1 METKDFYF
9 DLPEHLIAQ
18 HPSGIRGQDKLMFLD
33 RYTGAVQ
40 HYMMDDL
47 PNIISENVLMIFNNS
62 RVRRSRLYGI
72 KESTGRET
80 EFLFINPLPLSRDIS
95 ADSSTVCLWKTMVK
109 NAKKQKPGNRYTF
122 GDGTRAIIVQNPSD
136 TGTEFRTL
144 AFDKHITEDWFE
156 ANGHIPLPPYIRRE
170 DTEEDSSRYQN
181 VYATDTGSAACPTA
195 GLHFTEEMLSR
206 LDAKGIQRAW
216 VTLHVG
222 LGTFLPVRTKN
233 IEDHTMHSEVYTVSQ
248 ETAYMIN
255 QAKKDK
261 RPILAVGTTSVRT
274 LESAWNKEGFMPAGS
289 NSTSIFMYPGY
300 KFQVVDK
307 MFTNFHTPESTLL
320 MLVSAFAG
328 KEHILNA
335 YKTAIDHEYRF
346 FSYGD
351 AMLIG

>member
-33 RYTGAVQ
+33 RCTGEVQ

-47 PNIISENVLMIFNNS
+47 PNIIPENVLMIFNNS

-80 EFLFINPLPLSRDIS
+80 EFLFINPLPLSQDIS

-122 GDGTRAIIVQNPSD
+122 GDGTRAIILQNPSD

-248 ETAYMIN
+248 ETADMIN